1 MVECTVK
8 LSFQEYSGI
17 FQVKYIFTISLIICI
32 EIEDSILTYIFC
44 LGLHEAVYHGVPM
57 LCVPL
62 FGDQPRNAQL
72 LKVIHFASLLIHGYL
87 NF

>member
-1 MVECTVK
+1 M
-8 LSFQEYSGI
+8 
-17 FQVKYIFTISLIICI
+17 
-32 EIEDSILTYIFC
+32 LTYIFC
-44 LGLHEAVYHGVPM
+44 LGLHEAVYQGVPM

-87 NF
+87 KLLKIFRICIIQQQVLYLENCYTNTYF